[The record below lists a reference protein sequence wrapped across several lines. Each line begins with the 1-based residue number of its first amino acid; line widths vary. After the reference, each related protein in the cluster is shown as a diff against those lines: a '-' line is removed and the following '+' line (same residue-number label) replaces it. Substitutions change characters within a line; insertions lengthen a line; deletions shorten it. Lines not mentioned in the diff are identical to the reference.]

1 MGVVLT
7 SKCFCCSCYYLM
19 TNETNQDASF
29 IWFIWGTKD
38 ARIRNWMW
46 WLNVVSR
53 LRVLVP
59 WCFHDKIEIK
69 NSVLPWTIPPE
80 EIKSKNVN
88 YSTVLKSFY
97 WKFQREEDKEIDSKR
112 NTGMY
117 VIEKSNVLTFGGV
130 LNFVCVLWIILD
142 ITLF

>member
-1 MGVVLT
+1 
-7 SKCFCCSCYYLM
+7 
-19 TNETNQDASF
+19 
-29 IWFIWGTKD
+29 
-38 ARIRNWMW
+38 MW
-46 WLNVVSR
+46 WLNVVWR

-112 NTGMY
+112 NTVTY

-142 ITLF
+142 ITLFSTQTIWLFFTSVHVLLITLYEASNRSRWSFFIKF

>member
-1 MGVVLT
+1 
-7 SKCFCCSCYYLM
+7 
-19 TNETNQDASF
+19 
-29 IWFIWGTKD
+29 
-38 ARIRNWMW
+38 MW

-59 WCFHDKIEIK
+59 WGFHDKIEIK

-97 WKFQREEDKEIDSKR
+97 WKFQREEDKEMTQKGIQEC
-112 NTGMY
+112 T
-117 VIEKSNVLTFGGV
+117 
-130 LNFVCVLWIILD
+130 
-142 ITLF
+142 